1 MITPSQGWHRRDAV
15 PRMANMKSKG
25 SFNTPVRQD
34 RTVLPPLSEGTL
46 REQPLREI
54 VRDKIRQR
62 IYSGQYAPATRLIER
77 DLADEFEVSRLPVRE
92 ALRMLREEGLVAER
106 PTRGLVVRE
115 LTRADV
121 EELFDVREALE
132 GMSCRL
138 AARRVTE
145 PELLAL
151 KGLLEQA
158 ADATRRQDV
167 DAAREANGKF
177 HDEIPRLAGNELLR
191 NILEPL
197 HGRLQW
203 LFRQTDDLELLC
215 SEHEQLLDAIAS
227 GDADLAARVAEQHV
241 RSSRHRTLHF
251 LFQRAQ

>member
-1 MITPSQGWHRRDAV
+1 MITPSGRRS
-15 PRMANMKSKG
+15 PRAAAPDMATIKSKG
-25 SFNTPVRQD
+25 LLNNSVRQD

-62 IYSGQYAPATRLIER
+62 IYNGQYAPGGRLIER
-77 DLADEFEVSRLPVRE
+77 DLADEFDVSRLPVRE

-115 LTRADV
+115 LTRTDV

-138 AARRVTE
+138 AAQRATDTD
-145 PELLAL
+145 LQAL
-151 KGLLEQA
+151 KQLLDA
-158 ADATRRQDV
+158 AKDATRRQDV
-167 DAAREANGKF
+167 GAAREANGKF
-177 HDEIPRLAGNELLR
+177 HDEIPRLAHNELLR

-227 GDADLAARVAEQHV
+227 GDADLAAKVAEQHV
-241 RSSRHRTLHF
+241 RSSRHRTLHA

>member
-1 MITPSQGWHRRDAV
+1 
-15 PRMANMKSKG
+15 MANIKSKG
-25 SFNTPVRQD
+25 HITTSVRQD
-34 RTVLPPLSEGTL
+34 RTVLPSLSEGTL
-46 REQPLREI
+46 REQPLRET
-54 VRDKIRQR
+54 VRDQIRQR
-62 IYSGQYAPATRLIER
+62 IYNGRYAPGIRLIER
-77 DLADEFEVSRLPVRE
+77 DLAAEFDVSRLPVRE
-92 ALRMLREEGLVAER
+92 ALRMLREEGLVTER

-138 AARRVTE
+138 AAQRATDMD
-145 PELLAL
+145 LSAL
-151 KGLLEQA
+151 KQILDQA
-158 ADATRRQDV
+158 KEATARKDV
-167 DAAREANGKF
+167 GAAREANGKF
-177 HDEIPRLAGNELLR
+177 HDEIPRLAHNELLR

-241 RSSRHRTLHF
+241 RSSRHRTLHA

>member
-1 MITPSQGWHRRDAV
+1 M
-15 PRMANMKSKG
+15 
-25 SFNTPVRQD
+25 
-34 RTVLPPLSEGTL
+34 SEGTL
-46 REQPLREI
+46 RDQPLREI

-62 IYSGQYAPATRLIER
+62 IYSGQYAPGGRLIER
-77 DLADEFEVSRLPVRE
+77 DLADEFDVSRLPVRE

-106 PTRGLVVRE
+106 STRGLVVRE

-132 GMSCRL
+132 AMSCRL
-138 AARRVTE
+138 AAQRATDTD
-145 PELLAL
+145 LLAL
-151 KGLLEQA
+151 KRLLEEA
-158 ADATRRQDV
+158 KDATGRQDAG
-167 DAAREANGKF
+167 AAREANGRF
-177 HDEIPRLAGNELLR
+177 HDEIPRMAHNELLR

-227 GDADLAARVAEQHV
+227 GDTELAARAAEQHV
-241 RSSRHRTLHF
+241 RSSRHRTLHA
-251 LFQRAQ
+251 LFQQAQ